1 MAQRSAALGGM
12 RVRMWGQALG
22 MVETLSLPALV
33 SASDAMVKMASV
45 QLLGEERIGGGYVTI
60 VVRGDV
66 GAVMAAVEAGAEAA
80 RRVGEL
86 VTVHVIPGPH
96 EELAC
101 ILPGGE
107 THGDDF
113 LVV

>member
-1 MAQRSAALGGM
+1 MTGR
-12 RVRMWGQALG
+12 ALG

-33 SASDAMVKMASV
+33 NAADAMVKMANV
-45 QLLGEERIGGGYVTI
+45 QLLAEERIGGGYVTI
-60 VVRGDV
+60 LVRGDV

-80 RRVGEL
+80 RRVGEM

-96 EELAC
+96 EELED
-101 ILPGGE
+101 ILPHAE
-107 THGDDF
+107 VRGDDY